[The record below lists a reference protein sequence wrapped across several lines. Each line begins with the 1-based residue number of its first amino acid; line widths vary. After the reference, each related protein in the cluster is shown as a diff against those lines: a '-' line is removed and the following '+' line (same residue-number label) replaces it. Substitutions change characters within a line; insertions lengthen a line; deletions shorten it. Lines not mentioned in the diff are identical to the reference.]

1 MANEYSDDG
10 EGEEW
15 LDTLKGEENYEEEQ
29 MVLNPVSVRQRI
41 DVCDEINLKLYSFH
55 LLLGCFTNSWR
66 FQ

>member
-1 MANEYSDDG
+1 MANEYSDEG

-41 DVCDEINLKLYSFH
+41 DVCDEIN
-55 LLLGCFTNSWR
+55 
-66 FQ
+66 